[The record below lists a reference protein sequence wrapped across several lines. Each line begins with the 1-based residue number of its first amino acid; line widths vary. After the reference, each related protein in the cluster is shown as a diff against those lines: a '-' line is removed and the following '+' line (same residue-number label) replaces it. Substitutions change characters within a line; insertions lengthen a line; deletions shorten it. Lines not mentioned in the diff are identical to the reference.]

1 MTTKNIKSQEN
12 SNKAGN
18 RRTNFENLFLII
30 ILVLIGIFCPFTYLT
45 YEMLAEYIRNKP

>member
-1 MTTKNIKSQEN
+1 MTTKSIKSQEN

-18 RRTNFENLFLII
+18 RRTNFENLFFII

-45 YEMLAEYIRNKP
+45 YEMITVYIRNKP